1 MTWAEFKAK
10 MEARGVTDDT
20 PIGYIDITGEDDID
34 VDFWAD
40 GSVCVQGA

>member
-20 PIGYIDITGEDDID
+20 PIGYIDIGCGADVD
-34 VDFWAD
+34 VDFRDD
-40 GSVCVQGA
+40 GSVCVSDA